1 MPLLT
6 TTLYTVT
13 AREDRVL
20 DRLSSSD
27 RESDEMIGWI
37 GVGRDKSTLNLY
49 IGVLAAYRLTVSAGW
64 VAGLAKFVPFAR
76 WNSIGAAAGVRS
88 A

>member
-1 MPLLT
+1 MSPRIWIHNTRSDNDQKRARNSPRVAIERLLATRLLPGDYRLVTVMPLLT

-27 RESDEMIGWI
+27 RESDEMIG
-37 GVGRDKSTLNLY
+37 
-49 IGVLAAYRLTVSAGW
+49 
-64 VAGLAKFVPFAR
+64 
-76 WNSIGAAAGVRS
+76 
-88 A
+88 